1 MSEAINPQDELAEL
15 NRMFVAMPPV
25 QAMAIRAMKFE
36 DDILQVSAPLAN
48 NVNDKDCAFGGSLVS
63 AMTMAAWG
71 LLTELARRDN
81 VAADIYIADSQV
93 RFIAPVFGDLLAS
106 AALHADNQWP
116 ALRQAFLGKGK
127 ARALVEA
134 TIKNEQGQT
143 LCQMS
148 ARFALMS
155 RPSAK

>member
-1 MSEAINPQDELAEL
+1 MSEATNPRSELSEL
-15 NRMFVAMPPV
+15 NLLFMAMPPV
-25 QAMAIRAMKFE
+25 QAMAIQAIKFE

-63 AMTMAAWG
+63 VMTMAAWG
-71 LLTELARRDN
+71 LLTELARRESL
-81 VAADIYIADSQV
+81 AADIYIADSQV
-93 RFIAPVFGDLLAS
+93 RFMAPVWGDLQAS
-106 AALHADNQWP
+106 ASLHADNRWE
-116 ALRQAFLGKGK
+116 ALRQAFLSKGK
-127 ARALVEA
+127 ARAMVEA
-134 TIKNEQGQT
+134 HIKNEQGQT